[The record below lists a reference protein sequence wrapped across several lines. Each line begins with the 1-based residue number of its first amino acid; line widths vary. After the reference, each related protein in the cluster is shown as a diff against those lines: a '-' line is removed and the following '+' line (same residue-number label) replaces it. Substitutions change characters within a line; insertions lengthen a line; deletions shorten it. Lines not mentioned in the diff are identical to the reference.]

1 MRLKRSL
8 VVGANGGASFGLGGG
23 AYIAARIVETLS
35 ESPDSEVGI
44 VSLWGARPEVMVQDL
59 GVRLPLSR
67 IKSFFLFESSKPQEP
82 SVGHILTPYTGA
94 VLFSILRILARA
106 IRTFDPQLIVFND
119 DIPRLVETLNGGR
132 TSALYANFP
141 YACRRSIQRDA
152 LESRSM
158 TRTLSEGLARPFMK
172 RLFEM
177 EKLCV
182 DRTMANSS
190 VTKRHMMEVF
200 DQQDIAVVHAPVD
213 IVINNGVEKTN
224 LVVALG
230 PIQPNKRFAEIIRAM
245 KLVKSDCRLLIL
257 GLLRDRL
264 YYSSLVSLI
273 KHEGLENRVSV
284 LPSVPR
290 DTIRKFL
297 DEASVI
303 VHAAR
308 FEPFG
313 TSVVEGMAAG
323 AVPVVYAGS
332 NSGPWLDIIEQGR
345 YGFGF
350 EDPIG
355 LADHITNLLDHSSLR
370 HEYSEIARTRST
382 FFSPSSFSERF
393 LNVLES

>member
-1 MRLKRSL
+1 M
-8 VVGANGGASFGLGGG
+8 
-23 AYIAARIVETLS
+23 
-35 ESPDSEVGI
+35 
-44 VSLWGARPEVMVQDL
+44 
-59 GVRLPLSR
+59 
-67 IKSFFLFESSKPQEP
+67 
-82 SVGHILTPYTGA
+82 
-94 VLFSILRILARA
+94 
-106 IRTFDPQLIVFND
+106 
-119 DIPRLVETLNGGR
+119 
-132 TSALYANFP
+132 
-141 YACRRSIQRDA
+141 
-152 LESRSM
+152 
-158 TRTLSEGLARPFMK
+158 
-172 RLFEM
+172 
-177 EKLCV
+177 
-182 DRTMANSS
+182 
-190 VTKRHMMEVF
+190 
-200 DQQDIAVVHAPVD
+200 
-213 IVINNGVEKTN
+213 
-224 LVVALG
+224 
-230 PIQPNKRFAEIIRAM
+230 
-245 KLVKSDCRLLIL
+245 IL